1 MKRSLSENIESLDFS
16 LKATSVLNKEGYP
29 SVLHLNDEMLVIVG
43 YTIDIKDAAT
53 EIIRFSKLFLILECY
68 VLDLKLTFKQVVQ
81 KINQQVLAE
90 LLTEE
95 TLEAPVGKGVDV
107 STHKNR
113 FILYNSVA
121 KIHFFIETS

>member
-1 MKRSLSENIESLDFS
+1 MKRSLSEKTESLDFS

-43 YTIDIKDAAT
+43 NTIDIKDAAT
-53 EIIRFSKLFLILECY
+53 EIISISKLFLILECY

-113 FILYNSVA
+113 FILYNSAA

>member
-1 MKRSLSENIESLDFS
+1 MFI
-16 LKATSVLNKEGYP
+16 
-29 SVLHLNDEMLVIVG
+29 IVG
-43 YTIDIKDAAT
+43 NTIDIKDAAT
-53 EIIRFSKLFLILECY
+53 EIIRISKLFLILECY
-68 VLDLKLTFKQVVQ
+68 VLGSKLTFKQVVQ

-113 FILYNSVA
+113 FILYNSAA
-121 KIHFFIETS
+121 KIHFFIETAKKF